1 MAHTLHN
8 LRAVT
13 LPTTRHTPH
22 AHQKENDYSLRV
34 LVKRIGAKPFVLEL
48 PPHSSIRDLRSNL
61 CTDSK
66 SAEMTIIVSGQ
77 HVTDLDQPL
86 HAYGLEG
93 SKCLL
98 LVSESDDQKLK
109 GGMVCL
115 PPCLPSRLPAR
126 PPCRCVCVCVCVC
139 ARARA

>member
-13 LPTTRHTPH
+13 LPHADPPH
-22 AHQKENDYSLRV
+22 ALQKENDYFLRV

-48 PPHSSIRDLRSNL
+48 PPHSSIRDLRSNI

-66 SAEMTIIVSGQ
+66 SAEMTITVSGQ

-86 HAYGLEG
+86 HAYGFEG

-98 LVSESDDQKLK
+98 IVSESHVQKLK

-115 PPCLPSRLPAR
+115 PACLPGVR
-126 PPCRCVCVCVCVC
+126 VCVRVC
-139 ARARA
+139 A

>member
-34 LVKRIGAKPFVLEL
+34 LLKRIGAKPFVLEL
-48 PPHSSIRDLRSNL
+48 PPHSSIRDLRSNI

-77 HVTDLDQPL
+77 HVTALAQPL
-86 HAYGLEG
+86 HAYGFEG
-93 SKCLL
+93 SKYLL
-98 LVSESDDQKLK
+98 IVSESYVQKLK

-115 PPCLPSRLPAR
+115 PACLPGVR
-126 PPCRCVCVCVCVC
+126 VCEF
-139 ARARA
+139 A